1 MKFGLSDETIA
12 AIQGV
17 LSQYQQVGCAIIYG
31 SRAKENYR
39 TGSDIDLTLVAAE
52 GETLDLNLLF
62 TIDDALDNL
71 LLPYSFDL
79 SILADIDN
87 PALVEHIQRIG
98 KRFYQK
104 QGS

>member
-1 MKFGLSDETIA
+1 MKFGLSNKTIE
-12 AIQGV
+12 AIQDV
-17 LSQYQQVGCAIIYG
+17 LSRHQQVGSAIIYG
-31 SRAKENYR
+31 SRAKGNYR

-62 TIDDALDNL
+62 KIDDALDNL

-87 PALVEHIQRIG
+87 PALVEHIHRVGQL
-98 KRFYQK
+98 FYQ
-104 QGS
+104 S